1 MAEETLS
8 KRLERQP
15 FALHG
20 WIGLL
25 LVAVFWWINWTLPGP
40 RTFWAFFP
48 LWAGFCLTIDA
59 INLRRTG
66 TSLIARSWRKYIGL
80 FLISA
85 PVWWLFEVL
94 NWRVQNW
101 HYLGREL
108 LNTWQYILVSS
119 INFSIVIPAVFGAA
133 ELVSGL
139 GFVRR
144 MKTWLVIK
152 TDRKTTLVFF
162 LLGWMMLI
170 ALLLWPRYCFPFL
183 WLSVYF
189 ILEPLNVW
197 FGNRNLGLYTQRG
210 DWRPVVSLFLGALLT
225 GFFWEMWNYLAYPK
239 WIYTVPF
246 VGTLKI
252 FEMPLLG
259 YGGYLPFACELFAL
273 YHLVTGFLGQ
283 KRTGYL
289 LPTYLE

>member
-8 KRLERQP
+8 KHLNRQS

-25 LVAVFWWINWTLPGP
+25 LVAVFWLINWTFPGP

-48 LWAGFCLTIDA
+48 LWLGFCLTIDA

-66 TSLIARSWRKYIGL
+66 SSLLARNWRRYIGL
-80 FLISA
+80 FLVSV

-94 NWRVQNW
+94 NWRIQSW

-108 LNTWQYILVSS
+108 LNNWQYVLVSS
-119 INFSIVIPAVFGAA
+119 INFCIVIPAIFGAA

-139 GFVRR
+139 PFVQQ
-144 MKTWLVIK
+144 MKPWLVIN
-152 TDRKTTLVFF
+152 TDRKTTITFF
-162 LLGWMMLI
+162 LLGWIMMA
-170 ALLLWPRYCFPFL
+170 ALLSWPRYFFPFL

-197 FGNRNLGLYTQRG
+197 LGNRSLGLFTRRG

-225 GFFWEMWNYLAYPK
+225 GFFWEMWNFLAYPK
-239 WIYTVPF
+239 WVYTVPF
-246 VGTLKI
+246 VGNPKI

-259 YGGYLPFACELFAL
+259 YGGYLPFACELFAV

-283 KRTGYL
+283 KRTSYV
-289 LPTYLE
+289 LPAYGE